1 MKIAYPGL
9 PVFHG
14 QSLNDYP
21 RQIAEGM
28 IKHYPQNDYLLYCT
42 DHPSGAVAE
51 RILSHSNCALRTP
64 ARYYANPK
72 AAWRV
77 WGMTGQLR
85 ADRPDLYHGLD
96 GTLPLNF
103 SKRVAVGVVT
113 IHDLSFIAYPKLFN
127 PLERRLRRA
136 RTAAAVARARKV
148 IAVSRYVA
156 DQLTG
161 EMGVDKTKVEVIYP
175 AAGEMFGMRPEDTRL
190 QAVAA
195 KYRLPE
201 RFIVAP
207 EGPDDIHNP
216 ELIIRALAMT
226 QAHDVHV
233 VMTGGSK
240 AERRELRRRAREE
253 GVSARVHLTGPVDD
267 ATLAALYSLADA
279 MVAPG
284 FYSGFPMRVAQAMKA
299 GTPVICSNTGTYAEI
314 TGDAALQI
322 YPGDVRSLSEA
333 LGDISAR
340 RADTG
345 TMVARGREMAGNFD
359 LHQMIDSTFF
369 TYLAALDQ

>member
-14 QSLNDYP
+14 ESLYDYP

-28 IKHYPQNDYLLYCT
+28 MEHYASNDYLLYCT
-42 DHPSGAVAE
+42 DRPSGAAAE
-51 RILSHSNCALRTP
+51 RILSRTNCALRMP

-85 ADRPDLYHGLD
+85 ADRPDLYHGLN

-103 SKRVAVGVVT
+103 SKRDAVAVVT
-113 IHDLSFIAYPKLFN
+113 IHDLSWLSYPKLFN

-136 RTAAAVARARKV
+136 RTAAAVARADKV
-148 IAVSRYVA
+148 IAVSHFVA
-156 DQLTG
+156 GQLTK
-161 EMGVDKTKVEVIYP
+161 EMGVDKEKIDVIYP
-175 AAGEMFGMRPEDTRL
+175 AVGEMFSIRPQENTL

-195 KYRLPE
+195 RYRLPE

-216 ELIIRALAMT
+216 ELIIRALTMT
-226 QAHDVHV
+226 RAQDVHV
-233 VMTGGSK
+233 VITGGNK
-240 AERRELRRRAREE
+240 PERRELRRRAREE
-253 GVSARVHLTGPVDD
+253 GVSGRIHLTGPVSDI
-267 ATLAALYSLADA
+267 TLSALYALADA
-279 MVAPG
+279 AVAPG
-284 FYSGFPMRVAQAMKA
+284 FYSAFPMRVAQAMKA
-299 GTPVICSNTGTYAEI
+299 GTPVICSNTGAYAEI
-314 TGDAALQI
+314 TADAAIQI
-322 YPGDVRSLSEA
+322 YPEDVRSLSEA
-333 LGDISAR
+333 FGTIAAR
-340 RADTG
+340 TADTQ
-345 TMVARGREMAGNFD
+345 TMAARARESASHFD